1 MSSEF
6 VVEGRHPA
14 LNAPTHELCRAQA
27 YNCWDTTPNKSV
39 VASLTKEQLKD
50 GYGKATANA
59 FRLLNGALTLVPD
72 NLPVALGLAEI
83 GQEELGK
90 SLSLLAAFS
99 LPKPGFDW
107 AWLWSGWRNHQ
118 LKAHRAFLY
127 ELISPLRL
135 ELGGPGTRYSGLPVR
150 EKIQHEKEFSF
161 YVNFDA
167 KSAAFVSP
175 EETVDLREAAGRVF
189 TLLYLAITAIATQ
202 EALNQ
207 SDPDFRLVAFSEI
220 AFRICSENI
229 YQQDMPA
236 IYADFKSQS
245 SRHQELLNVLEDR
258 LNQGKNILL
267 NLIPNAKIECRGDT
281 PLSDGIE

>member
-1 MSSEF
+1 MS
-6 VVEGRHPA
+6 
-14 LNAPTHELCRAQA
+14 T
-27 YNCWDTTPNKSV
+27 
-39 VASLTKEQLKD
+39 SLTNEQLKD
-50 GYGKATANA
+50 GYEKATANA
-59 FRLLNGALTLVPD
+59 FRLLNAALILVPD
-72 NLPVALGLAEI
+72 NSSVALGLAEI

-135 ELGGPGTRYSGLPVR
+135 ELRGSGARYSGFPVR
-150 EKIQHEKEFSF
+150 EKIQHEKESSF

-167 KSAAFVSP
+167 KSGRFISP
-175 EETVDLREAAGRVF
+175 EETVDLREAVGRVL
-189 TLLYLAITAIATQ
+189 TLLYLAITATATQ

-207 SDPDFRLVAFSEI
+207 SESDFRFAAFSEI
-220 AFRICSENI
+220 ALRICSENI

-258 LNQGKNILL
+258 LSAGKNILL
-267 NLIPNAKIECRGDT
+267 NLIPNAKIEA
-281 PLSDGIE
+281 